1 MDKKTIAI
9 IGAGNGGQAM
19 AGHFSMLGH
28 NVRIFNRTFDKIK
41 HIYQKGEITLTDR
54 LNGRYRIDVVTS
66 DIEKVIEG
74 AEIIMVTTTANAH
87 REIANLIAPFVS
99 DQQIIVLNPGRTLGA
114 LEFKLT
120 IQKQTTKKVIIAEA
134 QSLIYACRSIS
145 PGVVR
150 VIGIKEKVLIS
161 ALPNK
166 DTDYVIN
173 TLNSIYPCFIKA
185 KNVLHTSLENIG
197 AILHPSIILFNI
209 AAIERKESFYFYQDL
224 TPAVAHFIQI
234 IDNERISIG
243 KAYNIDLL
251 SAFNWVS
258 YAYKNIQG
266 KDLLER
272 IKNNPAYDQI
282 LAPDSIHNRM
292 LTEDIPTGVLP
303 LVELAKL
310 ASIEVPLL
318 TSVLNITS
326 NIIGSEYIQNGRSFS
341 NLGLESITLN
351 DLKYLIK

>member
-1 MDKKTIAI
+1 
-9 IGAGNGGQAM
+9 
-19 AGHFSMLGH
+19 L
-28 NVRIFNRTFDKIK
+28 IFF
-41 HIYQKGEITLTDR
+41 
-54 LNGRYRIDVVTS
+54 
-66 DIEKVIEG
+66 
-74 AEIIMVTTTANAH
+74 
-87 REIANLIAPFVS
+87 
-99 DQQIIVLNPGRTLGA
+99 
-114 LEFKLT
+114 
-120 IQKQTTKKVIIAEA
+120 
-134 QSLIYACRSIS
+134 
-145 PGVVR
+145 
-150 VIGIKEKVLIS
+150 
-161 ALPNK
+161 
-166 DTDYVIN
+166 
-173 TLNSIYPCFIKA
+173 
-185 KNVLHTSLENIG
+185 
-197 AILHPSIILFNI
+197 
-209 AAIERKESFYFYQDL
+209 
-224 TPAVAHFIQI
+224 
-234 IDNERISIG
+234 
-243 KAYNIDLL
+243 